1 MQANPLTL
9 PPALYAQSGQS
20 AIIHQ
25 PGRPPAEFVAATSKQ
40 AAATIAAALAR
51 TPGELTLKNPGGL
64 FRVFGMEIFEGNS
77 LIARARNTVAAL
89 RTTAALNYMVGGANG

>member
-1 MQANPLTL
+1 MQANPLPL

-20 AIIHQ
+20 VIIHQ
-25 PGRPPAEFVAATSKQ
+25 PGRLPAEFVSAASKQ

-64 FRVFGMEIFEGNS
+64 AG
-77 LIARARNTVAAL
+77 
-89 RTTAALNYMVGGANG
+89 RTGVMQGSNGGSEQSGTYHGLAVLS